1 MRGEKLQLLLA
12 VHFAGLLVRDV
23 SGAFKEL
30 NATLCGPRDLQAS
43 SFRMSLA
50 ESEYLATLFALPVLD
65 CSLLYAS
72 TRMSPRPT

>member
-1 MRGEKLQLLLA
+1 
-12 VHFAGLLVRDV
+12 LLVRDV

-50 ESEYLATLFALPVLD
+50 ESGVTGHPVCL
-65 CSLLYAS
+65 
-72 TRMSPRPT
+72 TGT